1 MILIEDAK
9 NVLLKAWSVRFI
21 LLAGALSGLEV
32 VLPQLS
38 AYFPAKTFTILSG
51 LCTFAALIARV
62 VAQPVSLP
70 PSTPPEKPGA

>member
-1 MILIEDAK
+1 MKLISDAK
-9 NVLLKAWSVRFI
+9 DVLMKAWSVRFI

-32 VLPQLS
+32 VLPQL
-38 AYFPAKTFTILSG
+38 ADHFPPKTFVVLSG

-70 PSTPPEKPGA
+70 DKTDA